1 MKNFKDLQ
9 EGLQDPNIFKAFFLA
24 GGPGSGKSYVVRAT
38 TGGTGLRIVNSDDV
52 FEKYLKDAGFDMDMS
67 TVKAEREKE
76 ERDKMRDRAKKL
88 TRTRMGD
95 ITTGKGGYLEGRIG
109 LIIDGTGKNYD
120 KIAKQA
126 TQLKQLGYDVH
137 MIFVNTSLDT
147 ALERNAKRERT
158 VPADVATR
166 AWNEVQ
172 RNMGKFSQYFRRNF
186 VVVDNND
193 AEEDVLT
200 PVMKQIRGLLKRKV
214 NNPIA
219 KAWIEN
225 EMKLRGITKFRPARN
240 IGMGGQPG
248 AKPKGGLPGSSGF
261 KVRMGRKRP
270 KTGRFAKK

>member
-1 MKNFKDLQ
+1 MKNFQDLQ

-76 ERDKMRDRAKKL
+76 ERDKMRKRAKKL

-95 ITTGKGGYLEGRIG
+95 VTTGEGGYLEGRIG
-109 LIIDGTGKNYD
+109 LIIDGTGKDYD

-172 RNMGKFSQYFRRNF
+172 RNMGKFSQYFRQNF

-193 AEEDVLT
+193 ADEDVMT
-200 PVMKQIRGLLKRKV
+200 PVFKQIQGLLKKPV
-214 NNPIA
+214 KSPIA
-219 KAWIEN
+219 KQWVKQ
-225 EMKLRGITKFRPARN
+225 EMKRRGITRA
-240 IGMGGQPG
+240 
-248 AKPKGGLPGSSGF
+248 PKGF
-261 KVRMGRKRP
+261 
-270 KTGRFAKK
+270 